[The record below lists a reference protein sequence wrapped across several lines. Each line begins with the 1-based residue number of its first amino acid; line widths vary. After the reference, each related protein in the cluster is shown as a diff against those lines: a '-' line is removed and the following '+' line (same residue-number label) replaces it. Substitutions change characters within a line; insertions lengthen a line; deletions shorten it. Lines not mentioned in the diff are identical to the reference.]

1 MALHPSENRGYR
13 EAYAFGRAVA
23 DHWPNVAEHLP
34 AEAAKA
40 YRAGAEA
47 AEQMVEELGP
57 LTEPYGLYGK
67 PAAQGLG
74 RGIGRTRGSVRDRF
88 LETDRVARFALSEM
102 SYLTTLLAFLQ
113 QVADSRGDEPMS
125 EFCGRWERKLK
136 RAENSARKAA
146 AGLGADPDR
155 AVQPFDTSPT
165 GRAAHSVGYA
175 IGAVGEWVDRQ
186 AGKRSG

>member
-1 MALHPSENRGYR
+1 MTLHPSENRGYR

-74 RGIGRTRGSVRDRF
+74 KGIGRTRGSVRDRF
-88 LETDRVARFALSEM
+88 LETDRAARMALLELQ
-102 SYLTTLLAFLQ
+102 YLTTLLGYLAA
-113 QVADSRGDEPMS
+113 VAQSRGDERL
-125 EFCGRWERKLK
+125 EDFGKRQERRFK
-136 RAENSARKAA
+136 RLEGEARKAA
-146 AGLGADPDR
+146 VELGARPDEAIRPYDPS
-155 AVQPFDTSPT
+155 AL
-165 GRAAHSVGYA
+165 GRAAHSLGYA
-175 IGAVGEWVDRQ
+175 AGAVGEWIDRR
-186 AGKRSG
+186 AAR